1 MRRVLVIESDEG
13 LLRAIARNLRV
24 HGFAVSTAS
33 SVGEGLCMLEGQDVV
48 VVDLT
53 LPDAH
58 GAVVLRKIRRENW
71 PIRVAFLWDA
81 EDSTALAEAEALKPD
96 FIIHKL
102 EIDRLLKWV
111 AQLLARSAPVNLISR
126 ASRPGPIRAR
136 IAGARSAPVPCRL
149 RRTGAALTP

>member
-1 MRRVLVIESDEG
+1 VRRVLVIESDEG

-33 SVGEGLCMLEGQDVV
+33 SAGEGLCMLEGQNVV

-58 GAVVLRKIRRENW
+58 GTVVLRKIRRENW
-71 PIRVAFLWDA
+71 PVRVVFLRDA

-96 FIIHKL
+96 LILHKL
-102 EIDRLLKWV
+102 EIDRLLKW
-111 AQLLARSAPVNLISR
+111 AGQL
-126 ASRPGPIRAR
+126 
-136 IAGARSAPVPCRL
+136 
-149 RRTGAALTP
+149 

>member
-33 SVGEGLCMLEGQDVV
+33 SVGEGLWMLEGQDVV

-58 GAVVLRKIRRENW
+58 GTVVLRNPPRELADPGRLSLGRGGLEGTRRGRSPE
-71 PIRVAFLWDA
+71 
-81 EDSTALAEAEALKPD
+81 T
-96 FIIHKL
+96 
-102 EIDRLLKWV
+102 RLHY
-111 AQLLARSAPVNLISR
+111 S
-126 ASRPGPIRAR
+126 
-136 IAGARSAPVPCRL
+136 
-149 RRTGAALTP
+149 

>member
-111 AQLLARSAPVNLISR
+111 AQL
-126 ASRPGPIRAR
+126 
-136 IAGARSAPVPCRL
+136 
-149 RRTGAALTP
+149 